1 MKYEKVLLKRN
12 NKVIYKDGDRVIKVF
27 DNSFSKSAVLKEAL
41 NLSLVEEAGLNV
53 PELCEITEI
62 EGKFAIVYKYI
73 EGTPLSE
80 LIFSHPSKEDE
91 YLNLFVD
98 TQIDILSKKSPNSL
112 VKVKDKMNERIS
124 QTRNLIEATVRYELH
139 TSVLKMKDHAKI
151 CHGDFVPENII
162 ITPDNQVY
170 VLDWSHTTQ
179 GNASSDAAKT
189 YINLNLQNQKD
200 FADKYIKLFC
210 KKSDIPLQLVQQWLP
225 IVAAAE
231 MASSDEEK
239 IEKLKKWVKTF
250 DY

>member
-1 MKYEKVLLKRN
+1 
-12 NKVIYKDGDRVIKVF
+12 
-27 DNSFSKSAVLKEAL
+27 
-41 NLSLVEEAGLNV
+41 
-53 PELCEITEI
+53 
-62 EGKFAIVYKYI
+62 
-73 EGTPLSE
+73 
-80 LIFSHPSKEDE
+80 
-91 YLNLFVD
+91 
-98 TQIDILSKKSPNSL
+98 
-112 VKVKDKMNERIS
+112 MNERIS

-139 TSVLKMKDHAKI
+139 TSVSKMKDHAKI